1 VDFDPSSSRADAL
14 RALRRAF
21 EKAGLDTPA
30 LDARLLLAHAIELE
44 ATDLV
49 IRPEVPLGEAG
60 AAGLRAVAERRL
72 FGEPVSRILG
82 HREFWGLDFAL
93 SPDTLV
99 PRPDSETV
107 VATALSL
114 LPQGHARV
122 LDLGTGS
129 GCLLVALLHERPE
142 AWGLGVDRAPGALAT
157 ARRNAWANGVG
168 ERAAF
173 LLADWAAPLH
183 GAFDLVISNPPY
195 IATPVVEGLD
205 REVRD
210 HDPRLALDGGRDG
223 LDAYRII
230 VAQAP
235 PLLPP
240 GGHLVLEI
248 GYDQAGTVRDLGLQ
262 GGLDVCRLDHDLQG
276 NPRCL
281 AFRRPC

>member
-1 VDFDPSSSRADAL
+1 MDFDPKSSRTDAL

-21 EKAGLDTPA
+21 EEAGLDTPA
-30 LDARLLLAHAIELE
+30 LDARLLLTHALGLE

-49 IRPEVPLGEAG
+49 IRPKVPLGEAG
-60 AAGLRAVAERRL
+60 AAGLRALAGRRL
-72 FGEPVSRILG
+72 SGEPVSRILG
-82 HREFWGLDFAL
+82 QREFWGLDFAL

-99 PRPDSETV
+99 PRPDSETA
-107 VATALSL
+107 VASALSL
-114 LPQGHARV
+114 LPRGPARI

-142 AWGLGVDRAPGALAT
+142 AWGLGVDRAAGALAT
-157 ARRNAWANGVG
+157 ARRNARTNGVG

-183 GAFDLVISNPPY
+183 GTFDLVISNPPY

-210 HDPRLALDGGRDG
+210 HDPRLALDGGHDG
-223 LDAYRII
+223 LDAYRTI

-235 PLLPP
+235 RLLQP
-240 GGHLVLEI
+240 GGYLVLEI
-248 GYDQAGTVRDLGLQ
+248 GYDQAETVRDLGLQ
-262 GGLDVCRLDHDLQG
+262 GALEVCRLDHDFQG

-281 AFRRPC
+281 ALTAR